1 MNIAKSITDY
11 FIGAR
16 QELKKVVWPSKKEVI
31 QHTSMV
37 IAISL
42 GVALFLGV
50 IVDYTLTFF
59 LKFII

>member
-1 MNIAKSITDY
+1 MNPIKGMTDY
-11 FIGAR
+11 ILGAR
-16 QELKKVVWPSKKEVI
+16 QELKKVVWPSKKEI
-31 QHTSMV
+31 TQHTTMV

-50 IVDYTLTFF
+50 VIDYTLTFV